1 MPEPHDVVIIG
12 PGAIGLA
19 LARYLNKDGK
29 SVGVI
34 GRKKWVDVLGDKGIE
49 FIRFKGESLEEKDHC
64 YPNERFE
71 FYSDDSNNLEDLK
84 SRGLKDDGLII
95 LASKTPNL
103 EEIVGLAESVINPK
117 GKQKVLMIQNGIR
130 PELRVQRRLKEKYD
144 GISERLVSGIVMA
157 SMAITDFKTPTIKYG
172 IANICLGSWE
182 DFDIRKDSILTVENL
197 LKRAAYGRAE
207 VAVAADQDDYRM
219 KRFEKAALNG
229 ANVLSAIFDA
239 KVGDLFDNTL
249 TNQTMR
255 QKLEESVIVANSE
268 GININIESLRKKA
281 AYTYDNVVRKHF
293 ASMAQDL
300 QVVRNNPE
308 RLLITE
314 IGDLDLSF
322 AEIGKSHGVETPFN
336 LFYGGIMEDFT
347 LAYNMLK
354 CTNPEKAEEFAKEF
368 IATNRKSAGF
378 DSTTGRTTVEKLT
391 RKLEGKLQELKGIY
405 LEISSKPINYSY
417 TLSNITEKEILNI
430 LVVDDEQGLAKIHAK
445 HLESMLKE
453 NNELTSVYDIMI
465 KPAYSAQEAIDM
477 AKENHIAV
485 VIADEVMPGKKGHE
499 MKPYFSPSTALIIYS
514 ARASET
520 DRKEI
525 RRSGCQEY
533 ISKQYHGIEEIAD
546 AALVGIK
553 YYEEMKTKELMI

>member
-1 MPEPHDVVIIG
+1 MSEPHDVVIIG

-19 LARYLNKDGK
+19 LARYINKDGK
-29 SVGVI
+29 SVGVV

-71 FYSDDSNNLEDLK
+71 FYSDDGNTLEDLK

-103 EEIVGLAESVINPK
+103 EEIVGLAEGVIYPK
-117 GKQKVLMIQNGIR
+117 ARQKVLMIQNGIR
-130 PELRVQRRLKEKYD
+130 PELRVQRRLKEQYD

-157 SMAITDFKTPTIKYG
+157 SMTITDFRTPTIKYG

-182 DFDIRKDSILTVENL
+182 DFDIRKDSILAVENL

-207 VAVAADQDDYRM
+207 VAVAADQDDYRL

-229 ANVLSAIFDA
+229 ANVLSTIFDA
-239 KVGDLFDNTL
+239 KVGDLFDHTL

-255 QKLEESVIVANSE
+255 QKLEEAVRVANSE
-268 GININIESLRKKA
+268 VIDIDINSLRKKA
-281 AYTYDNVVRKHF
+281 AYTYDTIVRKHF

-300 QVVRNNPE
+300 QIVRNNPE
-308 RLLITE
+308 ILLITE
-314 IGDLDLSF
+314 IEDLDLAF
-322 AEIGKSHGVETPFN
+322 AEIGKSHGIETPLN

-354 CTNPEKAEEFAKEF
+354 CTNPERAEEFAKEF
-368 IATNRKSAGF
+368 IETNRRSAGF
-378 DSTTGRTTVEKLT
+378 EGEIGRTTIEKLT
-391 RKLEGKLQELKGIY
+391 RQLENGLQELKGKY
-405 LEISSKPINYSY
+405 LGNLSKSIDYPYN
-417 TLSNITEKEILNI
+417 LSDITEREKLNI
-430 LVVDDEQGLAKIHAK
+430 LVVDDEHGLARIHAK

-453 NNELTSVYDIMI
+453 NAELRFIYDIAI
-465 KPAYSAQEAIDM
+465 RPAYSAQEAIDI

-514 ARASET
+514 ARASEN

-546 AALVGIK
+546 AALVGIR
-553 YYEEMKTKELMI
+553 YYEEMKAKDLMI